1 MKRTIIVSA
10 ALGAAALVPAAAAAQ
25 PVISPIGSA
34 TVQTYAARAGVTR
47 LPAGITMPA
56 MKNTRNAY
64 QSANWGGYIDS
75 IRSARIAFQSVGSTF
90 RVPTVNVLTTT
101 DGPAG
106 NMASQWVGLDG
117 STANSPTVE
126 QTGVAEWLDSN
137 LGVPHYVAWWEML
150 PAPAVTIGNVAAGDL
165 IRATVHAYG
174 PSVPAGFVLTIT
186 DQTQHRSNVSAV
198 KFNNLMPLRDSSE
211 VITELPSSSGGAMD
225 LTDYGNVLYSNSG
238 TSTSSTPHSLASNG
252 AYAAHKVILVD
263 SGGNTMAAVSNLS
276 HGTAFSTPFVS
287 DGNN

>member
-1 MKRTIIVSA
+1 MKRGTIVAA
-10 ALGAAALVPAAAAAQ
+10 ALGAAVLSPAAATAK
-25 PVISPIGSA
+25 PIISPIGGA
-34 TVQTYAARAGVTR
+34 TVQKNAARAGAPL

-56 MKNTRNAY
+56 MQNTRNAY
-64 QSANWGGYIDS
+64 LSRNWDGYIDL
-75 IRSARIAFQSVGSTF
+75 IRGPRKAFQSVGSTF

-117 STANSPTVE
+117 TTANSPTVE

-137 LGVPHYVAWWEML
+137 FGVSHYVAWWEML
-150 PAPAVTIGNVAAGDL
+150 PAPAVTVGNVSPGDL
-165 IRATVHAYG
+165 IRANVHAYG
-174 PSVPAGFVLTIT
+174 PSVPAGFVLTLT
-186 DQTQHRSNVSAV
+186 DQTQHRSSVRAV
-198 KFNNLMPLRDSSE
+198 KFNTLTPPRDSSE

-225 LTDYGNVLYSNSG
+225 LTDYGNVLYSNSS

-252 AYAAHKVILVD
+252 AYTAHKVILVD
-263 SGGNTMAAVSNLS
+263 SGSNTMAAVSNLS

-287 DGNN
+287 NGNN